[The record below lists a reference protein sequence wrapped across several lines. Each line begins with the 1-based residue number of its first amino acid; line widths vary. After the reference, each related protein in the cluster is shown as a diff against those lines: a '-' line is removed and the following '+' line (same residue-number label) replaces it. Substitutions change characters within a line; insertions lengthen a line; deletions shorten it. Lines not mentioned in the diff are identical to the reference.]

1 MWRRRHLRSEQ
12 RCIARCFGGSACA
25 RLSTDRDT
33 QTKISANGD
42 AKTEADG
49 YACANANARTNAN
62 AGTDANA
69 RIVVVA

>member
-1 MWRRRHLRSEQ
+1 MWWRRHLRSEQ

-33 QTKISANGD
+33 QTKIFANCD
-42 AKTEADG
+42 AQTEG
-49 YACANANARTNAN
+49 NANTGTNAN
-62 AGTDANA
+62 AGTDGNA